1 LEKAM
6 SALTP
11 GASAPDFTLP
21 LVGGGE
27 VSLKQMLA
35 KGPVVLAFFKIS
47 CPVCQYSLPYFDR
60 LSQALKDKGVSVIA
74 ISQDDEKNTIRF
86 MQTYGVGLP
95 TARDNELGYAVSAA
109 YGLTNVP
116 TFFEIAGNGKI
127 VASIVGWSKAEIEE
141 IHAKYFDHGT
151 AGLPLFKPDEQVA
164 DFRAG

>member
-1 LEKAM
+1 M

-11 GASAPDFTLP
+11 GASAPDFRLP

-27 VSLKQMLA
+27 FSLKQMLA

-60 LSQALKDKGVSVIA
+60 LAQALKNKGVSVVA
-74 ISQDDEKNTIRF
+74 ISQDDEENTIRF
-86 MQTYGVGLP
+86 MRTYGIGLP
-95 TARDNELGYAVSAA
+95 TARDNEHGYAVSAA

-141 IHAKYFDHGT
+141 IYARYLDHGA
-151 AGLPLFKPDEQVA
+151 AGLSLFKPGEQVA